1 MTTTRWKEVS
11 PDIVL
16 DFWFPDNGHDASLET
31 HRDFW
36 VWRMRGGAD
45 EAICSDFADLTE
57 AAARGLLDRWAQT
70 SYGRLALVIALDQ
83 FPRSLWRGTPG
94 AYAQDIKAA
103 RLVLEAFENGHYEA
117 LKHPWEKQFCLI
129 SIGHCEGPDHLERM
143 RMLRPYALAILEEAP
158 KHLIPSYRRSLEQND
173 IVTGVIERF
182 GRHPH
187 RNAILGR
194 ISTADEE
201 AYIAAGEFPHERE
214 IPKTLI

>member
-1 MTTTRWKEVS
+1 MTTIRWKEVS

-16 DFWFPDNGHDASLET
+16 DFWFPDNGHEASLET

-70 SYGRLALVIALDQ
+70 PYGRLALVIALDQ

-103 RLVLEAFENGHYEA
+103 RLVLEAFENGHYKA
-117 LKHPWEKQFCLI
+117 LKPPPGKAVLSHFHRTLR
-129 SIGHCEGPDHLERM
+129 GAGPPRAHADAQA
-143 RMLRPYALAILEEAP
+143 LRA
-158 KHLIPSYRRSLEQND
+158 
-173 IVTGVIERF
+173 
-182 GRHPH
+182 RHPRRGAKAPYPVLPPVARTERH
-187 RNAILGR
+187 RHRRHRTLR
-194 ISTADEE
+194 TASAPQRHTRARLDC
-201 AYIAAGEFPHERE
+201 G
-214 IPKTLI
+214 